1 MIWTVLAASAAVY
14 SWKLFGYLIPERFIS
29 GFFRAFADRVTVVL
43 LVALVTVQT
52 FSASEGLAFD
62 ARVPAV
68 ILAGILFWMRVPYI
82 VVVIAAAAC
91 AALLRQNLGF

>member
-29 GFFRAFADRVTVVL
+29 RFFRAFADRVTVVL

-68 ILAGILFWMRVPYI
+68 ILAGILFWLRVPYI

-91 AALLRQNLGF
+91 AALLRQYLGF